1 MPFSERNIGFSTG
14 ALAKGNFRL
23 ALSILQKQDVKVA
36 ELSALRD
43 YELPELISALPS
55 IDLSSFTHISI
66 HAPSKFTE
74 ISERRTVSLLAG
86 ALVRG
91 IGVIVHPDT
100 ITDPPIWRDF
110 GDLLWIENLDKR
122 KPGARTTSEL
132 EKIFEQFPNAGFCL
146 DLAHA
151 RQIDPTMSEAAR
163 MLESFRPRL
172 RQIHASGLNSNSKH
186 TELSAAASFAFSQV
200 SHLIPQE
207 TPIVLESP
215 VPLGAIREELEYARS
230 AFSPWFHWLQADIDD
245 VLWFRVPALRRKQL
259 ESFLKTLLRNDT
271 RLRDFERVIG
281 QLPTGGSYNP
291 GDAFQ
296 DTGKLLHLLS
306 NDDTETLRAY
316 LNKRVEQAAK
326 EFPDLAEEFKQQFM

>member
-1 MPFSERNIGFSTG
+1 MAFSERNIGFSTG
-14 ALAKGNFRL
+14 ALAKGDFRS
-23 ALSILQKQDVKVA
+23 ALSILKKHDVKVV

-55 IDLSSFTHISI
+55 IDVSGFSHVSI

-74 ISERRTVSLLAG
+74 ISEHRAVSLLEG
-86 ALVRG
+86 AVVRG

-100 ITDPPIWRDF
+100 ITDARIWEDF

-132 EKIFEQFPNAGFCL
+132 ESIFERLPNAGFCL

-163 MLESFRPRL
+163 MLDSFRPRL
-172 RQIHASGLNSNSKH
+172 RQIHASGLNSNSTH
-186 TELSAAASFAFSQV
+186 TELSAAASFAISQV
-200 SHLIPQE
+200 SHLIPRE
-207 TPIVLESP
+207 IPIVLESP
-215 VPLGAIREELEYARS
+215 VQPDAIRLELEYAKR
-230 AFSPWFHWLQADIDD
+230 AFSPWSQWLQSDIDD
-245 VLWFRVPALRRKQL
+245 VLCFRVTALRRRQL

-306 NDDTETLRAY
+306 TDDTETLRAY
-316 LNKRVEQAAK
+316 LHKRVEQAAK